1 MVEGFNSIWTWIA
14 NYRGDWV
21 CSICIKN
28 QMYLFVLFK
37 SELLTSTVR
46 IIWHLCSADDIHIL
60 NLSVY
65 VDKIIMQINLFVY
78 LQSGLHELLSLI
90 FYSTIDKTMI
100 VYLCPLTNAPV
111 IKLRNFYS
119 IFILYYFLMWQADE
133 FYSRKLI
140 TTHCTISLCGITCIK
155 YFDWV
160 FLGTPIWICIVK
172 VLLTGP
178 TFV

>member
-1 MVEGFNSIWTWIA
+1 
-14 NYRGDWV
+14 
-21 CSICIKN
+21 
-28 QMYLFVLFK
+28 MYLFVLFK

-46 IIWHLCSADDIHIL
+46 IIWHFCSADDIHKL

-119 IFILYYFLMWQADE
+119 IFTF
-133 FYSRKLI
+133 
-140 TTHCTISLCGITCIK
+140 
-155 YFDWV
+155 
-160 FLGTPIWICIVK
+160 
-172 VLLTGP
+172 VLLSSVTGR
-178 TFV
+178 